1 MDKTNET
8 IDSSTDTTSQ
18 DVEIVLDESLDT
30 EAQLNALKE
39 QNKKLFARAKSAETL
54 LKQKPQ
60 KTSEDTP
67 KEDRPK
73 YTIDDEVIDLR
84 LAGYSKGDVEF
95 IMKNGGSK
103 VLEDKTSYVTIAL
116 NTKREQAK
124 AEQAAN
130 QTQESSSLSE
140 VERKYTPE
148 MLKNMSIAEMEK
160 ILPFA

>member
-54 LKQKPQ
+54 LKQ
-60 KTSEDTP
+60 TP
-67 KEDRPK
+67 KKVPEATQEDSSNIYGMSK
-73 YTIDDEVIDLR
+73 EALQMR
-84 LAGYSKGDVEF
+84 LDGYSEAETEF
-95 IMKNGGSK
+95 IVRNGGRK
-103 VLEDKTSYVTIAL
+103 ALEDKTSYVAIAL
-116 NTKREQAK
+116 NTKREQAR
-124 AEQAAN
+124 AENAAN
-130 QTQESSSLSE
+130 QTQDSSSMSE

-148 MLKNMSIAEMEK
+148 QMKNMTAAELAK
-160 ILPFA
+160 ILPHA